1 MKGVVVLFSRCADAS
16 DAAREPILARIMKW
30 ALLHLEANRKD
41 LNVSPLRRTVDQ
53 VNSRLKVKMK

>member
-1 MKGVVVLFSRCADAS
+1 MKGIVVLFSRCADAS

-30 ALLHLEANRKD
+30 ALSHLEANRKD

-53 VNSRLKVKMK
+53 VNS